1 MGDLKYVFGHYA
13 KQPDGTEEFQGTL
26 ESVYPE
32 LKDWSDKLVENAAS
46 ITRPVADVVKDIKSD
61 LETPYRE
68 MSGGIDGT
76 MSNFREAIDNAKNKI
91 EQTAPVEVEV
101 TSGPMRDNK
110 VKEADDS
117 YVYDTTGHVK
127 DYQDNPVKEYFT
139 YFTTQVREGKDPFDE
154 ANMDAYIAE
163 QHPAPEPITWDS
175 VEPDERGFYTYDISP
190 DYQLSYDS
198 GWVAKYKELGIPG
211 PIEAEI
217 YENQQRRINDY
228 ESSINDYESPNEVE
242 IGLESEHGQYT
253 PDNPP
258 PGMPSE
264 AVEAWRR
271 AREQGKD
278 TKDESPE
285 PHSMTSG
292 ERQHAGNAAYIGNQG
307 PYDNATA
314 NNEWRKA
321 QGNSFA
327 AAMSSFQNVGAVPYG
342 TDFANEMSDEDVR
355 SQQEDDRHTRP
366 VGRPPVGGPIHERG
380 GSIESSSVETDH
392 TTPNSDGPYDNA
404 TANNEWRKAQ
414 SHFSA
419 RPNMSAHSMAADNSR
434 PMMSATS
441 GPVAQSTSDWIDAMK
456 NRFSEI
462 SAPYKDK
469 LSEIMKNAQAYRLT
483 PQTENNGK
491 NKYNAYDFSF
501 LEGENAGA
509 QLGTQFE

>member
-1 MGDLKYVFGHYA
+1 MSDSKKSLKELINEAKNKAQDEIDVSSSNEYVSL
-13 KQPDGTEEFQGTL
+13 L
-26 ESVYPE
+26 EKAFPE
-32 LKDWSDKLVENAAS
+32 LKDWSDNLVENAA
-46 ITRPVADVVKDIKSD
+46 DYVKDIKSD

-76 MSNFREAIDNAKNKI
+76 MSNFREAIENAKNK
-91 EQTAPVEVEV
+91 
-101 TSGPMRDNK
+101 
-110 VKEADDS
+110 DDS
-117 YVYDTTGHVK
+117 YVYDTTGHIK

-139 YFTTQVREGKDPFDE
+139 YFTTQVQEGKDPFDE

-217 YENQQRRINDY
+217 YENQQRHTN
-228 ESSINDYESPNEVE
+228 EYESPNEVE

-285 PHSMTSG
+285 PPSIASG

>member
-1 MGDLKYVFGHYA
+1 MSDSKKSLKELINEAKNEAQAEFDTLYGNEYVS
-13 KQPDGTEEFQGTL
+13 PL
-26 ESVYPE
+26 EKAFPG
-32 LKDWSDKLVENAAS
+32 LKDWSDNLVENAANY
-46 ITRPVADVVKDIKSD
+46 VKDIKSD

-76 MSNFREAIDNAKNKI
+76 MSNFREAIDNAKKTAINNPEETN
-91 EQTAPVEVEV
+91 EQSE
-101 TSGPMRDNK
+101 
-110 VKEADDS
+110 
-117 YVYDTTGHVK
+117 
-127 DYQDNPVKEYFT
+127 DNPVQEYFN
-139 YFTTQVREGKDPFDE
+139 YFTTQVQEGKNPFDE

-175 VEPDERGFYTYDISP
+175 VEPDEKGVYTYEVRP
-190 DYQLSYDS
+190 GYQIGYDS
-198 GWVAKYKELGIPG
+198 RRVDRYKELGIPG

-217 YENQQRRINDY
+217 YENQQKHANNY
-228 ESSINDYESPNEVE
+228 AASNEVE
-242 IGLESEHGQYT
+242 IGIESEHDQYT

-258 PGMPSE
+258 PGMPAE
-264 AVEAWRR
+264 AIEAWRR
-271 AREQGKD
+271 AMERDKD
-278 TKDESPE
+278 NAKDEQTE
-285 PHSMTSG
+285 PPSIESSTG
-292 ERQHAGNAAYIGNQG
+292 HAGNAAYIGNQG

-342 TDFANEMSDEDVR
+342 TDFANEISGEDAS
-355 SQQEDDRHTRP
+355 SQQENDRHTRP
-366 VGRPPVGGPIHERG
+366 VGRPPVGGPIRERG
-380 GSIESSSVETDH
+380 DSIESSSAETDH
-392 TTPNSDGPYDNA
+392 TVTNSDGPYDNA

-419 RPNMSAHSMAADNSR
+419 EPMSSNS
-434 PMMSATS
+434 A
-441 GPVAQSTSDWIDAMK
+441 PVAATTSDWINAMK

>member
-1 MGDLKYVFGHYA
+1 MSDSKKSLKELINEAKNEAQAEFDTLYGNEYVS
-13 KQPDGTEEFQGTL
+13 PL
-26 ESVYPE
+26 EKAFPG
-32 LKDWSDKLVENAAS
+32 LKDLSDNLVENVADY
-46 ITRPVADVVKDIKSD
+46 TRPAVDAAVDAVKDIKSD

-76 MSNFREAIDNAKNKI
+76 MSNFREAIDNAKKTAINNPEEMN
-91 EQTAPVEVEV
+91 EQSE
-101 TSGPMRDNK
+101 DNL
-110 VKEADDS
+110 V
-117 YVYDTTGHVK
+117 
-127 DYQDNPVKEYFT
+127 QEYFN
-139 YFTTQVREGKDPFDE
+139 YFTTQVQEGKNPFNE

-175 VEPDERGFYTYDISP
+175 VEPDEKGVYTYEVRP
-190 DYQLSYDS
+190 GYQLSFDS
-198 GWVAKYKELGIPG
+198 TRVDRYKELGIPG
-211 PIEAEI
+211 PIEAKI
-217 YENQQRRINDY
+217 YDNQQKHANDY
-228 ESSINDYESPNEVE
+228 AASNEVE

-285 PHSMTSG
+285 PPSIASG

-321 QGNSFA
+321 QDNSFA

-366 VGRPPVGGPIHERG
+366 VGRPPVGGPIHDRG

-419 RPNMSAHSMAADNSR
+419 EPMSSNS
-434 PMMSATS
+434 A
-441 GPVAQSTSDWIDAMK
+441 PVAATTSDWINAMK

>member
-1 MGDLKYVFGHYA
+1 MSDSKKSLKELINEA
-13 KQPDGTEEFQGTL
+13 KNKAQNEIDTSNGNEYISPL
-26 ESVYPE
+26 EKAFPG
-32 LKDWSDKLVENAAS
+32 LKDLSDNLVEN
-46 ITRPVADVVKDIKSD
+46 VADYVKDIKSD

-76 MSNFREAIDNAKNKI
+76 MSNFREAIDNAKNNY
-91 EQTAPVEVEV
+91 A
-101 TSGPMRDNK
+101 
-110 VKEADDS
+110 
-117 YVYDTTGHVK
+117 YDTTGHVK

-139 YFTTQVREGKDPFDE
+139 YFTTQVQEGKDPFDE

-175 VEPDERGFYTYDISP
+175 VEPDKKGFYTYDISP

-198 GWVAKYKELGIPG
+198 GHVDKYKELGIPG

-217 YENQQRRINDY
+217 YENQQRHAHDY
-228 ESSINDYESPNEVE
+228 EPVNEVE

-271 AREQGKD
+271 ASEQGKD

-285 PHSMTSG
+285 PPSMASG

-327 AAMSSFQNVGAVPYG
+327 AAMSSFQSVGAVPYG
-342 TDFANEMSDEDVR
+342 TDFTNDISSEDVR

-380 GSIESSSVETDH
+380 GSIESSSAETDH

-419 RPNMSAHSMAADNSR
+419 RPDMSAHSMASANPR
-434 PMMSATS
+434 PMMSDNS
-441 GPVAQSTSDWIDAMK
+441 GPVAATTSDWIDAMK
-456 NRFSEI
+456 NRFNEI